1 MDFPPGRT
9 PAVSTPVGSAGLA
22 SAAVEPEIPPAVA
35 KRIAKAVESSRS
47 EGTRRTYAAGWRRFT
62 GWCDREGHVAL
73 PAHPVTVAAY
83 LVDAADTR
91 IETGERAY
99 SVATFGTW
107 IAAINYQHRTTGH
120 LSPSAHELVTA
131 TLSGIRREYA
141 AAGDRPRTPRDPL
154 LVEDIKVL
162 VSTARDRCRGWSD
175 EVLERRDSAIL
186 LLGFAGALRRSEL
199 SELVCGDITVHRHD
213 GLHVRLRKSKTD
225 QEGRGAVKALPYTD
239 SHETC
244 PPCAYVRWI
253 QVVAAFDAGG
263 RPSVIRLLRK
273 QEPFTGHVC
282 RRGVPRRTAAR
293 APLFRAIAKNGN
305 LGATALSGA
314 AIHQTIRR
322 RAEQAGYDHAA
333 LAKLGGHSLRAGFV
347 TQGTRNGADGS
358 AVARQTGHASV
369 DSVEVY
375 RRVHTPLV
383 GNAVT
388 EIGL

>member
-1 MDFPPGRT
+1 MDSGPGRT
-9 PAVSTPVGSAGLA
+9 HLTSTTAGFA
-22 SAAVEPEIPPAVA
+22 ARDSSVAVEPQIPPAVA
-35 KRIAKAVESSRS
+35 KRIASAVQSSRS
-47 EGTRRTYAAGWRRFT
+47 EGTRKTYAAAWRRFT
-62 GWCDREGHVAL
+62 NWCESNGHVTL
-73 PAHPVTVAAY
+73 PAHPITVAAY

-91 IETGERAY
+91 TEAGERAY
-99 SVATFGTW
+99 AVATFGTW
-107 IAAINYQHRTTGH
+107 IAAINHQHRTTGH

-154 LVEDIKVL
+154 LVEDVKLL
-162 VSTARDRCRGWSD
+162 VETARDRCRGWAD

-186 LLGFAGALRRSEL
+186 LLGFAGAFRRSEL
-199 SELVCGDITVHRHD
+199 SDLVCSDITVHRHD

-244 PPCAYVRWI
+244 PPCAYVRWA
-253 QVVAAFDAGG
+253 QVVATFDAGG

-273 QEPFTGHVC
+273 QELFDTHVC
-282 RRGVPRRTAAR
+282 RGGLPRTAAR
-293 APLFRAIAKNGN
+293 APFFRAVAKNGN

-322 RAEQAGYDHAA
+322 RAEHAGYGPTA
-333 LAKLGGHSLRAGFV
+333 LSKLGGHSLRAGFV

-358 AVARQTGHASV
+358 AIARQTGHASL

-375 RRVHTPLV
+375 RRENAPLL

>member
-1 MDFPPGRT
+1 
-9 PAVSTPVGSAGLA
+9 
-22 SAAVEPEIPPAVA
+22 
-35 KRIAKAVESSRS
+35 
-47 EGTRRTYAAGWRRFT
+47 
-62 GWCDREGHVAL
+62 L

-91 IETGERAY
+91 TGTGERSYAV
-99 SVATFGTW
+99 STFGTW
-107 IAAINYQHRTTGH
+107 IAAINHQHRTTGH

-141 AAGDRPRTPRDPL
+141 ATGDRTRQPRDPL
-154 LVEDIKVL
+154 LVDDIKIFVE
-162 VSTARDRCRGWSD
+162 TAREQCRGWAD

-186 LLGFAGALRRSEL
+186 LLGFAGAYRRSEL
-199 SELVCGDITVHRHD
+199 SEMVCGDVTVHRHD
-213 GLHVRLRKSKTD
+213 GLHIRLRKSKTD
-225 QEGRGAVKALPYTD
+225 QEGRGAVKALTYTE

-244 PPCAYVRWI
+244 PPCAYIRWV
-253 QVVAAFDAGG
+253 QVVAVFDVGG

-273 QEPFTGHVC
+273 RDPFTDHVC
-282 RRGVPRRTAAR
+282 RGGVPRTAAR

-322 RAEQAGYDHAA
+322 RAEHAGYDPTA

-347 TQGTRNGADGS
+347 TQGARNGADGS
-358 AVARQTGHASV
+358 AIARQTGHASL

-375 RRVHTPLV
+375 RREHAPLI
-383 GNAVT
+383 GNAVND
-388 EIGL
+388 IGL

>member
-1 MDFPPGRT
+1 MDFRPGPP
-9 PAVSTPVGSAGLA
+9 PAVSTSLGSAGLA
-22 SAAVEPEIPPAVA
+22 STAVEPEIPAAVA

-47 EGTRRTYAAGWRRFT
+47 EGTRRTYAAGWRRFA
-62 GWCDREGHVAL
+62 GWCEREGHAAL

-91 IETGERAY
+91 TGTGERSYAV
-99 SVATFGTW
+99 STFGTW
-107 IAAINYQHRTTGH
+107 IAAINHQHRTTGH

-141 AAGDRPRTPRDPL
+141 ATGDRTRQPRDPL
-154 LVEDIKVL
+154 LVDDIKIFVE
-162 VSTARDRCRGWSD
+162 TAREQCRGWAD

-186 LLGFAGALRRSEL
+186 LLGFAGAYRRSEL
-199 SELVCGDITVHRHD
+199 SEMVCGDVTVHRHD
-213 GLHVRLRKSKTD
+213 GLHIRLRKSKTD
-225 QEGRGAVKALPYTD
+225 QEGRGAVKALTYTE

-244 PPCAYVRWI
+244 PPCAYIRWV
-253 QVVAAFDAGG
+253 QVVAVFDVGG

-273 QEPFTGHVC
+273 RDPFTDHVC
-282 RRGVPRRTAAR
+282 RGGVPRTAAR

-322 RAEQAGYDHAA
+322 RAEHAGYDPTA
-333 LAKLGGHSLRAGFV
+333 LAELGGHSLRAGFV
-347 TQGTRNGADGS
+347 TQGARNGADGS
-358 AVARQTGHASV
+358 AIARQTGHASL

-375 RRVHTPLV
+375 RREHAPLI
-383 GNAVT
+383 GNAVND
-388 EIGL
+388 IGL

>member
-1 MDFPPGRT
+1 M
-9 PAVSTPVGSAGLA
+9 
-22 SAAVEPEIPPAVA
+22 AVEPEIPPAVA
-35 KRIAKAVESSRS
+35 KRIASAVQSSRS
-47 EGTRRTYAAGWRRFT
+47 EGTRKTYAAAWKRFT
-62 GWCDREGHVAL
+62 SWCETNGHVTL

-91 IETGERAY
+91 TEAGERAY
-99 SVATFGTW
+99 AVATFGTW
-107 IAAINYQHRTTGH
+107 IAAINHQHRTTGH

-154 LVEDIKVL
+154 LVDDIKLL
-162 VSTARDRCRGWSD
+162 VATARERCHGWAD

-186 LLGFAGALRRSEL
+186 LLGFAGAYRRSEL
-199 SELVCGDITVHRHD
+199 SEMVCGDVTVHRHD
-213 GLHVRLRKSKTD
+213 GLHIRLRKSKTD
-225 QEGRGAVKALPYTD
+225 QEGRGAVKALPYTE
-239 SHETC
+239 SHQTC
-244 PPCAYVRWI
+244 PPCAYVRWA

-273 QEPFTGHVC
+273 RDPFDGHVC
-282 RRGVPRRTAAR
+282 RGRVPRTAAR
-293 APLFRAIAKNGN
+293 VPLLRTVTKNGN
-305 LGATALSGA
+305 LGSTALSGA

-322 RAEQAGYDHAA
+322 RAEHAGYDLKA

-347 TQGTRNGADGS
+347 TQGNRNGADGS
-358 AVARQTGHASV
+358 AIARQTGHARL

-375 RRVHTPLV
+375 RREYAPLV

-388 EIGL
+388 DIGL